1 MQTVVLNSDSKTE
14 LKLLTDLAKKLGIK
28 VKYLTDEEKEE
39 IGLAMAIKQGNVGEY
54 VDAGIFIE
62 KLRK

>member
-1 MQTVVLNSDSKTE
+1 MQTVVLNSDSKAE

-28 VKYLTDEEKEE
+28 VKYLTGEEKEE